1 MCEPSINPLPQWR
14 PPEHGRRY
22 RSFFGEACP
31 YLAVL
36 GSLSIRVI
44 MAWLY
49 LKYLRGATVLLL
61 VDPIKRHP
69 GSMPISQAVHIQIP
83 SSIIVSSLPVS
94 KQSLLS
100 LIVTCQIRPI
110 LSLIPSY
117 RSGRAFHF
125 PPIYPL
131 ISTAGSDF

>member
-44 MAWLY
+44 MAWPY

-61 VDPIKRHP
+61 IDLIKRH
-69 GSMPISQAVHIQIP
+69 QD
-83 SSIIVSSLPVS
+83 LC
-94 KQSLLS
+94 LS
-100 LIVTCQIRPI
+100 LGLFTSNP
-110 LSLIPSY
+110 
-117 RSGRAFHF
+117 FN
-125 PPIYPL
+125 PL
-131 ISTAGSDF
+131 L